1 MTRPMRGC
9 GEDKTCSPGMIAG
22 CLTHER
28 VRGIRASPRSG
39 RAPNSTMQYST
50 VSVPIQAPMPY
61 STARYPIQAS
71 VSAAPI
77 AYSAGIS
84 AAPMMPYG
92 TVSVPIG
99 ATMQV
104 GMAGQMPPPIM
115 HPDPVPAC
123 CYHACLLWRRVWQ
136 RGA

>member
-1 MTRPMRGC
+1 
-9 GEDKTCSPGMIAG
+9 
-22 CLTHER
+22 
-28 VRGIRASPRSG
+28 
-39 RAPNSTMQYST
+39 MQYST
-50 VSVPIQAPMPY
+50 VSVPMQAPMPY

-77 AYSAGIS
+77 AYSAGVS

-104 GMAGQMPPPIM
+104 GMGGPMPPPIM
-115 HPDPVPAC
+115 HPDPVRSSTRVMLSRTRVVAAC
-123 CYHACLLWRRVWQ
+123 VAAW
-136 RGA
+136 GA